1 MPEDSAS
8 RSRNSNLVRASAH
21 RLDASFQQLE
31 ALHKSSGAESNL
43 RIPSGKRIKL
53 HDPVSDNAR
62 PASKKR
68 PKFNMDFSA
77 LMDDDA
83 TASTC
88 FFDDSDS
95 DDFPELH
102 ELVQANIHNV
112 RVAGGSLASLPSDYS
127 DSEMD
132 AVIRE
137 AHVGGIA
144 PTPAETD
151 IVKSQDVSTLQPIH
165 SMPTGK
171 GSTNGDP
178 TSAKIKLARPLL
190 PPQVCI
196 HW

>member
-1 MPEDSAS
+1 MPDGSAS
-8 RSRNSNLVRASAH
+8 RSKSPYLVKASAH

-53 HDPVSDNAR
+53 HDPVGDNAR

-77 LMDDDA
+77 LVDDDA

-88 FFDDSDS
+88 FDATDS

-112 RVAGGSLASLPSDYS
+112 RETGGGMASLTSDYS
-127 DSEMD
+127 DPEMD

-137 AHVGGIA
+137 VDIGGIT
-144 PTPAETD
+144 PTPTETN
-151 IVKSQDVSTLQPIH
+151 IEKSQDVSMLQPIH
-165 SMPTGK
+165 STPTRK
-171 GSTNGDP
+171 GSTHGDP
-178 TSAKIKLARPLL
+178 TSAKVKLASPLL
-190 PPQVCI
+190 PPPVCI
-196 HW
+196 QW